1 VPDSEPVV
9 QYSIKEVLDRLETK
23 FDNLVNTTLRD
34 VTSRLGLVEQEIAA
48 RKHTSASW
56 VTILSVVAA
65 LTAAGAAILV
75 AFHGG

>member
-9 QYSIKEVLDRLETK
+9 QYSLKEILDRLESK
-23 FDNLVNTTLRD
+23 LDNVVNTTLKD
-34 VTSRLGLVEQEIAA
+34 VTNRLSLVEQEIAA

-56 VTILSVVAA
+56 ITVLSVIAA